1 MAASVG
7 LGFTITEEVV
17 VDVHPAGDVAVIVNI
32 VVWFTLVILV
42 SEPEIEL
49 PDPLAMPVTFDVL
62 SLVHESTVPD
72 TLFGF
77 VKLTEVIASPEQIV
91 WDADEALTCGVGF
104 TVMVNVLATPVH
116 PFAEG
121 VTVMVAV
128 TGVFPVLT
136 AAKAAIFPVPLA
148 ASPMEVVLFVH
159 V

>member
-1 MAASVG
+1 
-7 LGFTITEEVV
+7 
-17 VDVHPAGDVAVIVNI
+17 VAVIVNI
-32 VVWFTLVILV
+32 VVWLTLVVLV

-49 PDPLAMPVTFDVL
+49 PDPLEMPVTFDVL
-62 SLVHESTVPD
+62 SLVHEIIVPD

-77 VKLTEVIASPEQIV
+77 VKLTDVMASPEQIV
-91 WDADEALTCGVGF
+91 WDAEETLTVGVGF

-116 PFAEG
+116 PFNEG

-136 AAKAAIFPVPLA
+136 AANAAMFPVPLA
-148 ASPMEVVLFVH
+148 ARPIEVVLFVQ